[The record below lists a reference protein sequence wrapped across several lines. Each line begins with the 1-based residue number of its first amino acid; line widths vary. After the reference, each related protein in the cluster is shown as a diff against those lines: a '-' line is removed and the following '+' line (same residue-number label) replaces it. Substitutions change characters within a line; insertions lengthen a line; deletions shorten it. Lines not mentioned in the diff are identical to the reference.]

1 MAIGTDAAANSADGW
16 TFWIDRGGTFTDV
29 IGTAPDGTEQ
39 TLKLLSASPSYA
51 DAAVEAMR
59 RLLGAKPGEP
69 FPAARVSAIKM
80 GTTVATNALLE
91 RKGARTLLVVT
102 KGFADAVVIGDQSRP
117 DLFALDIRRPEPL
130 YSGVVEATERLAAD
144 GAPVEAFDGEALA
157 ADLTKARAEGFTS
170 AAIAFLHSDLN
181 PAHELAAGKIAVAA
195 GFDYVALSHEASPLP
210 RFVPRAETAVADA
223 YLTPILRAYVQ
234 QVARAVEGAPLWFMT
249 SAGQLVRADSFRGKD
264 AVVSGPAGGVVGV
277 AETARTAGS
286 AAVLGFDMGGTSTDV
301 CRFAGSLERRETA
314 RVAGA
319 RLRSPMLDVETVAAG
334 GGSILTYDGFRAR
347 AGPASAGADP
357 GPACYGRGGPAT
369 VTDANLV
376 LGRLDPA
383 WFPSVFGPNG
393 DAPLD
398 PAAARARL
406 TELAEA
412 MGADTVEAAA
422 EGFVA
427 VAVEQMAQA
436 VRRISTERGF
446 DPRGHALVSFGGAA
460 GQVCCQVADALGIT
474 EVLSLK
480 HASLLSA
487 WGIGQARVGS
497 LRQAGLEMALGAEGR
512 EAARSLANRLAKDA
526 KAALA
531 DQGET
536 SGVLEDRVLLRYDGA
551 DAPLPVP
558 PGSVADMKTAFET
571 AHQRLF
577 GFIEPERPIII
588 ASVEAEVSASP
599 FPLHGG
605 RAGDGGSA
613 EAATKAFTPQ
623 PRAAVARARRLRQTM
638 PLSEQKLWE
647 ALRNLK
653 LKIRRQ
659 APMGRYFA
667 DFVHHGSKLVIEV
680 DGRRHDL
687 PEAQLHDLERDA
699 WMASQGYRVLRI
711 RDDDAYGRPYEMAE
725 VVAAAIQRPPSQPF
739 PHAGGRALVQ
749 ASDLTTL
756 DGPALI
762 IRSDTQIAVAEGWR
776 ATAEADGLIRLTRV
790 AALTAAAIAA
800 DKPDPVTLEL
810 FNRRFMGVAEAMGA
824 ALERTAHSVNIKE
837 RLDFSCAL
845 FDTNGGLVANAPHM
859 PVHLGSMGASVRA
872 VQARH
877 PVLHPGEAFALNNPY
892 FGGTHLPDITV
903 VMPIFMD
910 GGDAP
915 EFYVAARGHHADVGG
930 VQPGSM
936 PPFSKTLDEEGV
948 LLDAVPIMREGR
960 FLETE
965 TRAAL
970 AEGRWPARAP
980 DRNVADLKAQIAAC
994 QAGAAAV
1001 SAMIET
1007 HGAQTIARYMTF
1019 VQRNAEQSVRR
1030 AVGKLVD
1037 GEARV
1042 PMDGGGEVVVT
1053 VTVNAAAGE
1062 ATLDFSQSADQLGN
1076 NFNAPSA
1083 IVDAAALYVFR
1094 SLVDDDIPLN
1104 AGCLTPLKI
1113 ITRHGSML
1121 DPLPPAAVVA
1131 GNVETSQHVVD
1142 ALYAAIGVMANS
1154 QGSMNNFTFGDEQR
1168 QYYETICGGAGAT
1181 ATRAGTSAVH
1191 THMTNSRLTDP
1202 EILERRFPVRVE
1214 RFAIRQGSG
1223 GDGANPGGDGAHRRV
1238 RFLSGMEAALLSTR
1252 RSHSPQ
1258 GILGG
1263 APAQAGRQ
1271 RLIRA
1276 DGAVEDLTGCF
1287 SITVRPGDV
1296 VEIETPGGGG
1306 FGPPATMTPDG

>member
-1 MAIGTDAAANSADGW
+1 MAIGSDVTETTDSGW

-29 IGTAPDGTEQ
+29 IGRAPDGAEQ
-39 TLKLLSASPSYA
+39 TLKLLSASPSYG

-59 RLLGAKPGEP
+59 RLLGAAPGER
-69 FPAARVSAIKM
+69 FPAARVAAIRM

-91 RKGARTLLVVT
+91 RKGAKTLLVVT
-102 KGFADAVVIGDQSRP
+102 RGFADAILIGDQSRP
-117 DLFALDIRRPEPL
+117 ALFALDILRPEPL
-130 YSGVVEATERLAAD
+130 HAGVVEADERLASD
-144 GAPVEAFDGEALA
+144 GAVVRALD
-157 ADLTKARAEGFTS
+157 ADALSVALKAARAEGFTS
-170 AAIAFLHSDLN
+170 VAIAFMHSDLN
-181 PAHELAAGKIAVAA
+181 PANEVAAGEIARAA

-223 YLTPILRAYVQ
+223 YLTPVLRAYVE
-234 QVARAVEGAPLWFMT
+234 QVAEAVEGASLWFMT
-249 SAGQLVRADSFRGKD
+249 SAGQLVRAEAFRGKD

-277 AETARTAGS
+277 AETARRARS
-286 AAVLGFDMGGTSTDV
+286 AAALGFDMGGTSTDV
-301 CRFAGSLERRETA
+301 CRFAGTLERRDTA

-347 AGPASAGADP
+347 AGPASAGAVP

-383 WFPSVFGPNG
+383 WFPSVFGPDG

-406 TELAEA
+406 AELAEA
-412 MGADTVEAAA
+412 MGLSVEAAA

-446 DPRGHALVSFGGAA
+446 DPRDHALVSFGGAA
-460 GQVCCQVADALGIT
+460 GQVCCQVADALGVT
-474 EVLSLK
+474 EVLSPR

-487 WGIGQARVGS
+487 WGIGQARVGA
-497 LRQAGLEMALGAEGR
+497 LRQAGLDQPLGDAGLAAAGEALEQLSAEAS
-512 EAARSLANRLAKDA
+512 E
-526 KAALA
+526 ALA
-531 DQGET
+531 SQGSAGGHVEQR
-536 SGVLEDRVLLRYDGA
+536 LLLRYDGA
-551 DAPLPVP
+551 DAALPVALGP
-558 PGSVADMKTAFET
+558 LAEARAAFEA

-577 GFIEPERPIII
+577 GFIEPDRTILIG
-588 ASVEAEVSASP
+588 SVEAEASAPSSAHP
-599 FPLHGG
+599 GECRDPDEGQSGWDPGLNPPPGDVGPRVRPDG
-605 RAGDGGSA
+605 RIIISA
-613 EAATKAFTPQ
+613 EA
-623 PRAAVARARRLRQTM
+623 L
-638 PLSEQKLWE
+638 
-647 ALRNLK
+647 
-653 LKIRRQ
+653 
-659 APMGRYFA
+659 
-667 DFVHHGSKLVIEV
+667 EV
-680 DGRRHDL
+680 
-687 PEAQLHDLERDA
+687 
-699 WMASQGYRVLRI
+699 
-711 RDDDAYGRPYEMAE
+711 
-725 VVAAAIQRPPSQPF
+725 
-739 PHAGGRALVQ
+739 
-749 ASDLTTL
+749 L

-776 ATAEADGLIRLTRV
+776 AVAEADGLIRLTRTV
-790 AALTAAAIAA
+790 PLTAATIAA
-800 DKPDPVTLEL
+800 DRPDPVTLEL

-845 FDTNGGLVANAPHM
+845 FDADGGLVANAPHM

-872 VQARH
+872 TKARH
-877 PVLHPGEAFALNNPY
+877 PVLKPGEAFALNNPY

-903 VMPIFMD
+903 VMPVFMD
-910 GGDAP
+910 ETEPPA
-915 EFYVAARGHHADVGG
+915 FYVAARGHHADVGG
-930 VQPGSM
+930 IQPGSM
-936 PPFSKTLDEEGV
+936 PPFSRTLDEEGV
-948 LLDAVPIMREGR
+948 LLDAVPIMRDGR
-960 FLETE
+960 FLEAE

-970 AEGRWPARAP
+970 ATGRWPARAP
-980 DRNVADLKAQIAAC
+980 DRNLADLKAQIAAC

-1001 SAMIET
+1001 AGMIDA
-1007 HGAQTIARYMTF
+1007 HGPRTVARYMAF
-1019 VQRNAEQSVRR
+1019 VQHNAEQSVRR
-1030 AVGKLVD
+1030 AVGRLSD
-1037 GEARV
+1037 GAARV

-1053 VTVNAAAGE
+1053 VRVDAARGE
-1062 ATLDFSQSADQLGN
+1062 AVLDFTGSADQLDN

-1113 ITRHGSML
+1113 LTRHGSML
-1121 DPLPPAAVVA
+1121 DPEPPAAVVA

-1142 ALYAAIGVMANS
+1142 ALYAAVGAMANS
-1154 QGSMNNFTFGDEQR
+1154 QGSMNNFTFGDDQR
-1168 QYYETICGGAGAT
+1168 QYYETLCGGAGAT

-1214 RFAIRQGSG
+1214 HFGVRHGSGGAGRHRG
-1223 GDGANPGGDGAHRRV
+1223 GDGAVRRL
-1238 RFLSGMEAALLSTR
+1238 RFLAPMEAALLSTR

-1258 GILGG
+1258 GICGG
-1263 APAQAGRQ
+1263 SAAQAGRQ
-1271 RLIRA
+1271 RLIAA
-1276 DGAVEDLTGCF
+1276 DGGVKELPGCF

-1306 FGPPATMTPDG
+1306 FGPADSDA